1 MSARLDGKVALVTG
15 GTGGIGRWTAL
26 GLARLGASVV
36 VVGRDRARGE
46 QAVDEIRSES
56 GNPHVQLLTADLS
69 SLAEVRSLAQ
79 RFGAMRD
86 RLDILVNNAA
96 AMHAE
101 RRETADGFEA
111 TLAATHLA
119 PALLTHL
126 LLPRL
131 RESVPARIVNVSSGV
146 HRCVGMRWDDLQSRG
161 GYRGLDVYGRAKL
174 LNLVWTFELAR
185 RLRGTGITVV
195 AADPG
200 TAWTAMSQGMTPA
213 MVPAPLRLAWPLLR
227 HLQRGWTAEAAA
239 RSSIEAATS
248 RELVSGAWVDPRGQT
263 GRSSKASHDGEAA
276 LRAWE
281 TTAEL
286 LGIPLEDFAARR
298 VARKAAAP
306 RTAPRTRAARSG
318 WDSAV
323 YREDSPAAGEAT
335 AA

>member
-26 GLARLGASVV
+26 GLARLGATVV

-46 QAVDEIRSES
+46 QAMEAIRRES
-56 GNPHVQLLTADLS
+56 GNPDVQLLTADLS
-69 SLAEVRSLAQ
+69 SLNEVRALAD
-79 RFGAMRD
+79 RFGAMHA

-96 AMHAE
+96 GMYPE

-131 RESVPARIVNVSSGV
+131 RASVPARIVNVGSGV
-146 HRCVGMRWDDLQSRG
+146 HRCVAMRWNDLQSAG

-174 LNLVWTFELAR
+174 LNLMWTYELAR

-200 TAWTAMSQGMTPA
+200 SAWTPMTERMTRA
-213 MVPAPLRLAWPLLR
+213 MVPTPLRLAWPLLR
-227 HLQRGWTAEAAA
+227 RLQRGQSAEAAA

-248 RELVSGAWVDPRGQT
+248 RELVSGAWLDPRGQA

-286 LGIPLEDFAARR
+286 LGIPLDEFAARKRAARQPAVQRSRAR
-298 VARKAAAP
+298 V
-306 RTAPRTRAARSG
+306 ARSG
-318 WDSAV
+318 WERAV
-323 YREDSPAAGEAT
+323 YREDSPTAGET
-335 AA
+335 AAA